1 MKDTMSTEL
10 QGNSLQ
16 TRSQDRTFFC
26 DTYALI
32 EIIKGNKNYN
42 GYTGFMLVTS
52 ELNLME
58 LYYSLLRDFG
68 TSIAKNYFKEWEASA
83 VRIPKS
89 IIQSAMNLKHIYNK
103 EKLSYVDCMGYTY
116 ALANNMPFLTGDEKF
131 EKKTG
136 VEFVK

>member
-1 MKDTMSTEL
+1 MSTEL

-16 TRSQDRTFFC
+16 TCSQDRTFFC

-32 EIIKGNKNYN
+32 EIIKGNKNYD

-68 TSIAKNYFKEWEASA
+68 TSIAENYFKEWEVSA

-89 IIQSAMNLKHIYNK
+89 IIQSAMKLKHLYNK

-131 EKKTG
+131 GKKTG
-136 VEFVK
+136 VEFIK